1 VKGCFEMPGT
11 ESNYNFYI
19 AKGRLPVVDRAEGIR
34 IWDTDGKEYIDACSG
49 AMISNIGYGQVGINE
64 AIQEQARKT
73 YFAYRLHFENRPALE
88 YSKTLVEHSAEH
100 LDRVF
105 FVSGGSE
112 AVESAIKLCR
122 QFFYDSNQGSRH
134 IFISRVPSYHGCTL
148 GALSLTA
155 YAPLEAPYRPLVK
168 NYPKIP
174 APYCYRCAYNLSYPD
189 CGLECAR
196 ELEKTIL
203 EQGQKNVAGFI
214 AEPIGGASTGAVVP
228 PDGYFDV
235 IQSICHKYGVM
246 LILDEV
252 MTGFG
257 RTGRLFGYEHWN
269 IEADIIALSKGMA
282 SGYFPLGAIL
292 SKRSIVETVLNSGG
306 FKHGYTYA
314 GNPMACA
321 VGLQVLNYILDHN
334 LCANSRDMG
343 KLLKKGLE
351 ALEDKYSIIG
361 QVRGEGLLLGVELV
375 KDSDTKD
382 PFPVSADAGQ
392 LLADIAFEQGLIVY
406 PRRSMNGMSGDHV
419 LIAPPLIIS
428 EADVNEILDRFE
440 RALEATVTRLGD
452 R

>member
-1 VKGCFEMPGT
+1 
-11 ESNYNFYI
+11 
-19 AKGRLPVVDRAEGIR
+19 
-34 IWDTDGKEYIDACSG
+34 
-49 AMISNIGYGQVGINE
+49 
-64 AIQEQARKT
+64 
-73 YFAYRLHFENRPALE
+73 
-88 YSKTLVEHSAEH
+88 
-100 LDRVF
+100 
-105 FVSGGSE
+105 
-112 AVESAIKLCR
+112 
-122 QFFYDSNQGSRH
+122 
-134 IFISRVPSYHGCTL
+134 
-148 GALSLTA
+148 
-155 YAPLEAPYRPLVK
+155 VK

-189 CGLECAR
+189 CGLACAHA
-196 ELEKTIL
+196 LEKIIL
-203 EQGQKNVAGFI
+203 EQGTENVAGFI

-228 PDGYFDV
+228 PGGYFDV
-235 IQSICHKYGVM
+235 IQLICHKYGVM

-269 IEADIIALSKGMA
+269 IDADIIALSKGMA

-321 VGLQVLNYILDHN
+321 VGLQVLKYILEHD
-334 LCANSRDMG
+334 LSANSRDMG
-343 KLLKKGLE
+343 KLLKNGLQAFE
-351 ALEDKYSIIG
+351 EKFPIIG

-375 KDSDTKD
+375 KDSGTKE

-406 PRRSMNGMSGDHV
+406 PRRSINGISGDHV

-440 RALEATVTRLGD
+440 RSLEQTVARLSD